1 LMFLDWATASFLW
14 LWARYLWFFCFR
26 NELHMQG
33 PRTTINVVLL
43 RCLTLCLWEGARLC
57 MLVLLVCDLGP
68 HRIIL
73 ARFWTMAVSDVGVV
87 IPSER

>member
-1 LMFLDWATASFLW
+1 MQVGDGTTSNQETPVDVSGLSIGVISVALGTVFMI
-14 LWARYLWFFCFR
+14 FFVFR

-33 PRTTINVVLL
+33 PGTTINVVLL
-43 RCLTLCLWEGARLC
+43 RCLTLCLWEGARQC

-73 ARFWTMAVSDVGVV
+73 ARF
-87 IPSER
+87 